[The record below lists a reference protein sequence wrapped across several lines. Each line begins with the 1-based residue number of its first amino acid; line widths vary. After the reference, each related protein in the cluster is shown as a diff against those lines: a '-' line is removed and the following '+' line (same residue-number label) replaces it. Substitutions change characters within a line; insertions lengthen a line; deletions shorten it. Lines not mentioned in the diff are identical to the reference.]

1 MDENLEAMNEQ
12 IKHVSSGEITYSVR
26 DTEINGV
33 KITAGDYMGITD
45 GEIVI
50 SVKEEKDAL
59 SGLLQKMITDEAE
72 IITFFCG
79 KDAKEE
85 DKANLEKMCLDINP
99 DLDVEIID
107 GKQDIYSY
115 IIAVE

>member
-1 MDENLEAMNEQ
+1 
-12 IKHVSSGEITYSVR
+12 
-26 DTEINGV
+26 
-33 KITAGDYMGITD
+33 MGIAD
-45 GEIVI
+45 GEIII
-50 SVKEEKDAL
+50 SVKEERDAL
-59 SGLLQKMITDEAE
+59 KGLLKKMLTDDSE

-79 KDAKEE
+79 KDATEE
-85 DKANLEKMCLDINP
+85 DKAQLEDFCLAINK

>member
-1 MDENLEAMNEQ
+1 
-12 IKHVSSGEITYSVR
+12 
-26 DTEINGV
+26 
-33 KITAGDYMGITD
+33 
-45 GEIVI
+45 
-50 SVKEEKDAL
+50 
-59 SGLLQKMITDEAE
+59 MITDEAE